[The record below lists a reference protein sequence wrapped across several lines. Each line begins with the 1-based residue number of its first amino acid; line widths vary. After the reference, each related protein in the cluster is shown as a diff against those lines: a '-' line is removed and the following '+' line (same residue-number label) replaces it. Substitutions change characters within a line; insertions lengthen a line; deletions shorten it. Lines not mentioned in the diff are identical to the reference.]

1 MEQKIS
7 FIPKKNLTPGPNYRS
22 EGMDFF
28 LMSSLVLIV
37 ISGLLFGG
45 SYIYKKALD
54 GELAEL
60 NDSLQRAEERLNLS
74 FIERAKTIDEKIK
87 AAKLVLSGHSVATP
101 VFKFLEESTL
111 QKVRFSNFSLAYPK
125 TKDQSPSV
133 NMSGVSKGYT
143 SLALQSREFKKS
155 QYLEDVFFSSF
166 SLTPAG
172 DVNFSVN
179 ILFDPAFLIYR
190 AE

>member
-7 FIPKKNLTPGPNYRS
+7 FIPKKNLTTSPNYRS

-45 SYIYKKALD
+45 SYFYKKALE

-87 AAKLVLSGHSVATP
+87 AAKLVLSEHSVATP

-125 TKDQSPSV
+125 TKGQSPSV

-155 QYLEDVFFSSF
+155 QYLEDVFFSGF
-166 SLTPAG
+166 SLTPTG